1 MVIKKKLLGVLLEAS
16 GPGGG
21 NRHKFK
27 PVCRECGDGFSVK
40 RFKAGYRLCL
50 LCGEEAARE
59 ERLSWCV
66 APMHKSNY
74 TLITNQDDL
83 LGINNKGGLLK

>member
-1 MVIKKKLLGVLLEAS
+1 MGAVKRLWEQ
-16 GPGGG
+16 GGL
-21 NRHKFK
+21 RFK

-50 LCGEEAARE
+50 FCGEEQARA
-59 ERLSWCV
+59 ERKGWCV

-74 TLITNQDDL
+74 VLVRDRELLVGLNQ
-83 LGINNKGGLLK
+83 KGGLVK